1 MGFGQRTV
9 LIIFLFCLN
18 IQTTS
23 FLSGKVNAG
32 SVGVVSATVT
42 AERSTGDSSG
52 LKTQTTDEQEIST
65 KPKNILSLF
74 KSRAEQFKYLFD
86 LFVKEKQLPKQ

>member
-18 IQTTS
+18 IQTTT
-23 FLSGKVNAG
+23 FLAGKVNAG

-42 AERSTGDSSG
+42 AERPTGDKSG
-52 LKTQTTDEQEIST
+52 LETQTTDGQEIST
-65 KPKNILSLF
+65 KPKNILTLF
-74 KSRAEQFKYLFD
+74 KSHAEQFKYIFD
-86 LFVKEKQLPKQ
+86 FFVKEKQFPKQ